1 MMNVTRGA
9 GGEIVIRIDGT
20 FDPQAA
26 LRLSGRLG
34 EVPAGAELI
43 LDFSRARELQDRGL
57 AAMAGPLAGRHPL
70 HVLGLSQHQRRLLRY
85 LGLDLGPEVMVGAD
99 EELFG

>member
-9 GGEIVIRIDGT
+9 GGEIVIRVDGT

-34 EVPAGAELI
+34 EVPAGATLVV
-43 LDFSRARELQDRGL
+43 DFSRARELQDLGL
-57 AAMAGPLAGRHPL
+57 AMMAAPLAGRPL

-85 LGLDLGPEVMVGAD
+85 LGLDLGPEELVGSD
-99 EELFG
+99 DELFG

>member
-34 EVPAGAELI
+34 EVPAGAEVI
-43 LDFSRARELQDRGL
+43 VDFSRARELQDLGL
-57 AAMAGPLAGRHPL
+57 AMMAASLWPG
-70 HVLGLSQHQRRLLRY
+70 GLPWPSPQSRFCAFLPCWPRMSTT
-85 LGLDLGPEVMVGAD
+85 PWC
-99 EELFG
+99 